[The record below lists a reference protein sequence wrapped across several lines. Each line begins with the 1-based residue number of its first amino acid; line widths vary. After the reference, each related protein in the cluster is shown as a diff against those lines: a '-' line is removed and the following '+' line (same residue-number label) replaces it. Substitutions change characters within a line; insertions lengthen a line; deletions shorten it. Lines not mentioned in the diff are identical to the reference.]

1 MLGPIVETDP
11 DLELANA
18 RVGSVVG
25 TWTLERVLGVG
36 GMASVFAAR
45 RPDGVVA
52 AVKLLHPYLAEYEEV
67 RHRFLREGPIGSA
80 LAAVGPLCQGLPV
93 VYESGQADDG
103 TAYLAL
109 ELLVGET
116 LDARLTREGA
126 LPVGHAI
133 WLAHQV
139 LDVLVV
145 AHPHEIIH
153 RDIKPEN
160 IFLPAAGG
168 LKLLDF
174 GVARVLSALPDGSRL
189 PEKTR
194 TKTGAI
200 IGSVRYM
207 APEQALGK
215 VREIDGRTDLYGLG
229 ATLYHA
235 LTGFPLHAGLGD
247 AALLIAAATKQSP
260 PVSERAPHAPADLAL
275 IVDRALALAKTER
288 YPDAPTMRADV
299 LAVRAAKPPPYV
311 VAIREGRIAPG
322 ATLPR

>member
-1 MLGPIVETDP
+1 VETDP
-11 DLELANA
+11 DVELANA
-18 RVGSVVG
+18 RVGATVG
-25 TWTLERVLGVG
+25 SWKLERVLGVG

-45 RPDGVVA
+45 RDDGVVA
-52 AVKLLHPYLAEYEEV
+52 AVKLLHPYLATYDEV
-67 RHRFLREGPIGSA
+67 RSRFLREGPIGSA
-80 LAAVGPLCQGLPV
+80 LAAVGPLCQGLPF
-93 VYESGQADDG
+93 VYESGLADDG
-103 TAYLAL
+103 TAYLAM
-109 ELLVGET
+109 EMLVGET
-116 LDARLTREGA
+116 LDARLAREGA

-133 WLAHQV
+133 WVAQQV

-145 AHPHEIIH
+145 AHPHDIVH

-160 IFLPAAGG
+160 IFLPSGGG

-174 GVARVLSALPDGSRL
+174 GVARVLSALPDGSVL

-207 APEQALGK
+207 APEQAIGR

-247 AALLIAAATKQSP
+247 AALLIAAATKQAP
-260 PVSERAPHAPADLAL
+260 PVAERAPHAPADLCAV
-275 IVDRALALAKTER
+275 VDRALALAKTER
-288 YPDAPTMRADV
+288 YPDAPTMRTDV
-299 LAVRAAKPPPYV
+299 LAARAGKPPPYV
-311 VAIREGRIAPG
+311 TAIREGRVAPG
-322 ATLPR
+322 ARLGR